1 MPYMS
6 SIVRSA
12 LTFQSIPTSHDL
24 HIHGS
29 INGLEFDMVGGGSGN
44 PKDGSVES
52 RVTSTKGD
60 LPAFSPHIVAPH
72 LGFGFYQYLPF
83 PGGPSPYQAA
93 IDVGGKYNEH
103 RTIQFEDGAVLT
115 ANYRYTYKGDKIK
128 GDFHLVGSGFPASGP
143 VMTNSLASLD
153 RTVAKITCVDEHSL
167 VDNIDWTYRTSSGG
181 SYRAM
186 VLHHVIQHHRVFA
199 TAPVTMVTA
208 THIHSHSSH
217 SELRL
222 LNCIFSFL
230 LTAPAAAE
238 ATVPWCYM

>member
-186 VLHHVIQHHRVFA
+186 VQTNCTFQKPVRGVQGNMPMFVFRQLEVKA
-199 TAPVTMVTA
+199 TKTEISLQEKQKAFTEVQ
-208 THIHSHSSH
+208 
-217 SELRL
+217 
-222 LNCIFSFL
+222 
-230 LTAPAAAE
+230 
-238 ATVPWCYM
+238 

>member
-1 MPYMS
+1 MS
-6 SIVRSA
+6 
-12 LTFQSIPTSHDL
+12 LPTSHDL

-72 LGFGFYQYLPF
+72 LGYGFYQYLPF

-93 IDVGGKYNEH
+93 IKNGGRSDRYNEH

-115 ANYRYTYKGDKIK
+115 ANYRYTYEGDKIK

-186 VLHHVIQHHRVFA
+186 VQ
-199 TAPVTMVTA
+199 T
-208 THIHSHSSH
+208 
-217 SELRL
+217 
-222 LNCIFSFL
+222 NCTFQK
-230 LTAPAAAE
+230 PAAGVQGNMPMFVFRQLE
-238 ATVPWCYM
+238 VKATKTEISLQEKQKAFTEVQ